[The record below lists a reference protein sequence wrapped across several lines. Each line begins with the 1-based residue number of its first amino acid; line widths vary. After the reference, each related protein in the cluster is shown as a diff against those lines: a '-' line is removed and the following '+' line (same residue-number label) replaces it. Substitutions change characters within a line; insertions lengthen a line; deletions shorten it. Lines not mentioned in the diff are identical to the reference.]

1 MKKAEKETDTIPVL
15 CELPLDTLLPHGV
28 SDDRELY
35 PLAKSISQLGILEP
49 LTVRRVGAA
58 YEIVCGLRRARAAK
72 LAGLR
77 SAPCLVTE
85 LSDSG
90 ACAARLSSALHVKI
104 PDPFSAA
111 ELIGRFCTGFRYTEQ
126 QAAVL
131 LGLPR
136 KAVAEKLSLLR
147 FTKEQRREMSAGG
160 LNEKHA
166 AVILGRPV
174 GERQRFISAAVEKG
188 FSPAEL
194 RRYIDSACKEEK
206 KLRSYR
212 RRARAL
218 SDRHLFF
225 NTIEKAVKI
234 MRLAGVDIRT
244 EKVSRDG
251 FTEYTI
257 RLPER

>member
-1 MKKAEKETDTIPVL
+1 MKKAEKESVTMPRL
-15 CELPLDTLLPHGV
+15 CELPLDLLLPNGI

-49 LTVRRVGAA
+49 LTVRQVGDR
-58 YEIVCGLRRARAAK
+58 YEIVCGQRRAQAAR

-90 ACAARLSSALHVKI
+90 AYAAMLSSVLHAKV
-104 PDPFSAA
+104 PDAFAAA
-111 ELIGRFCTGFRYTEQ
+111 ELIGRFCTGFRFTEQ

-136 KAVAEKLSLLR
+136 KTVSEKLSLLR
-147 FTKEQRREMSAGG
+147 FTKEQRRKMSAGG

-166 AVILGRPV
+166 AIILSRPV
-174 GERQRFISAAVEKG
+174 NERQSLIDTAVEKE

-194 RRYIDSACKEEK
+194 GRYIESISENEK

-225 NTIEKAVKI
+225 NTIEKAVKT

-244 EKVSRDG
+244 ERVSRDG

-257 RLPER
+257 RLPDR